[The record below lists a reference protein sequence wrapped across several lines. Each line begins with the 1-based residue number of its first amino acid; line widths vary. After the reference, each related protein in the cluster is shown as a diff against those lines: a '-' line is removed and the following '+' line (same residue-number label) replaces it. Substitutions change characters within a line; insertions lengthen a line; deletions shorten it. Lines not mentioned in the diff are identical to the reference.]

1 MDAREQ
7 HVVAGR
13 GLEHRPHWALLSQLL
28 GGAGRGVR
36 GCLVLPWRAQ
46 GGTPKSGLPGCL
58 GGACHPGQGLREG
71 CFVG

>member
-28 GGAGRGVR
+28 GGAGRGSVAAWFCP
-36 GCLVLPWRAQ
+36 GEPRA
-46 GGTPKSGLPGCL
+46 GLLSLGFLGVWAAPATP
-58 GGACHPGQGLREG
+58 ARA
-71 CFVG
+71 